1 MQVTIYEAKA
11 RLSEL
16 IAAVERGEEVIIA
29 RRDKPVARLNPV
41 AVSPGSTRIGGLKA
55 KKLRMT
61 RRAPTLGR
69 GVFPGSWD
77 RGWRA
82 AHVWAGFWGVWGY
95 RPRV

>member
-61 RRAPTLGR
+61 RKFDDPALNAQIVRS
-69 GVFPGSWD
+69 FQGS
-77 RGWRA
+77 
-82 AHVWAGFWGVWGY
+82 
-95 RPRV
+95 